1 MAVVRG
7 VIAVLALL
15 VLGSCVEEPVP
26 EPVAF
31 GPELVTQ
38 QRALCERSGGSW
50 GAGGKPGTEVCYRQN
65 ADANQQCSTA
75 SDCDGVC
82 FARSR
87 TCSPVTPLFGCQDIL
102 TSLGSKATI
111 CLE

>member
-1 MAVVRG
+1 MVRAWIAAS
-7 VIAVLALL
+7 VIL
-15 VLGSCVEEPVP
+15 VLGSCVEEPDP
-26 EPVAF
+26 QPVLF
-31 GPELVTQ
+31 GPDLVTQ

-65 ADANQQCSTA
+65 ADANKQCTA
-75 SDCDGVC
+75 ATDCDGVC

-87 TCSPVTPLFGCQDIL
+87 TCSPIAPLFGCHDIL
-102 TSLGSKATI
+102 TSLGSKAEV